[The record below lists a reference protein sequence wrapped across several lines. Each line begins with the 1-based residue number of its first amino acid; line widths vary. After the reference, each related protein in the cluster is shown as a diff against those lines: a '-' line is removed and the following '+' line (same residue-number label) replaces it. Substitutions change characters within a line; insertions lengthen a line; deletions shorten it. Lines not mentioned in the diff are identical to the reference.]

1 MHSLMKDEKR
11 GESQIAALYPL
22 SSFVPP
28 SSTLLCTVLLMHK
41 SGVQKSTCLISLTMT
56 QLGIVQ
62 VIPSGKAHGRGTS
75 PEFKTGPQ
83 LLPQVGGSMVLVKP
97 PIGSLLWVLYFTDK
111 YLSSKTTGILH
122 VLLKSLGANYD
133 YFVGIRSFP
142 LLRSSCKDTPHPTT
156 HDLCIFSSWQLLHC
170 ALQWVKPIGGG
181 CSQTV
186 RWDSTIVSL

>member
-1 MHSLMKDEKR
+1 
-11 GESQIAALYPL
+11 
-22 SSFVPP
+22 
-28 SSTLLCTVLLMHK
+28 LLCTVLLMHK

-97 PIGSLLWVLYFTDK
+97 PIGSLLWVLYF
-111 YLSSKTTGILH
+111 
-122 VLLKSLGANYD
+122 
-133 YFVGIRSFP
+133 VGIRSFP

-156 HDLCIFSSWQLLHC
+156 HDLCIFSS
-170 ALQWVKPIGGG
+170 
-181 CSQTV
+181 
-186 RWDSTIVSL
+186 